1 MLMETPILGS
11 EPLKGTRHPFV
22 LHLVMNDPELC
33 PITAPREV
41 TGLDTRSSLTFPLG
55 VIYEKGL
62 FQNIPLR
69 RQSVPIYAML
79 SQIGATKGYSNSG

>member
-1 MLMETPILGS
+1 MLRDLLVDYLGGNTRISWSFPGKIMLMETPILGS

-55 VIYEKGL
+55 VIYEKG
-62 FQNIPLR
+62 
-69 RQSVPIYAML
+69 
-79 SQIGATKGYSNSG
+79 